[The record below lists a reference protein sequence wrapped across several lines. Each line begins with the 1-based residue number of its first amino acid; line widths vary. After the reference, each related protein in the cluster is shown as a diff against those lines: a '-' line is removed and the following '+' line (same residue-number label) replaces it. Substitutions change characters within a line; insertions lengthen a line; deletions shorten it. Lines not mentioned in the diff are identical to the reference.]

1 MKDKSLLGST
11 IAILLFLGSLAVGI
25 AVDSYLDY
33 HAKMHC
39 AYTWGIVTDTHAYS
53 GKHHSSVIQYKLADK
68 TYECFMNPISSRYL
82 GDSVIVAYDTTRY
95 KRSFVPTRN
104 PRDAE
109 TAFFKSEQRY
119 LGMKWHS
126 NLEKYKR
133 NLAARQEE
141 HRRREHFY
149 DYFCRDDH

>member
-1 MKDKSLLGST
+1 MKDKSLFWSI
-11 IAILLFLGSLAVGI
+11 IALFAFLVICGILASFDLYHG
-25 AVDSYLDY
+25 Y
-33 HAKMHC
+33 HARMHC
-39 AYTWGIVTDTHAYS
+39 AYTWGEVVDVCDPS
-53 GKHHSSVIQYKLADK
+53 GKTSNAIIHYTVGGQTYKAHI
-68 TYECFMNPISSRYL
+68 NPIDYRYL
-82 GDSVIVAYDTTRY
+82 GDSVVVGYDTTRY
-95 KRSFVPTRN
+95 KRGFVPTRN

>member
-39 AYTWGIVTDTHAYS
+39 AYTLGIVTDTYAYS
-53 GKHHSSVIQYKLADK
+53 GKHHSSIIQYKLADK
-68 TYECFMNPISSRYL
+68 TYECFMNPISSRYV

-133 NLAARQEE
+133 NLAVRQEA